1 MNEWRALEHLKIRFG
16 SITLAPEGDAI
27 TLTAK

>member
-1 MNEWRALEHLKIRFG
+1 MKGWRALEDFKIRFG
-16 SITLAPEGDAI
+16 SITLAPQGDAI